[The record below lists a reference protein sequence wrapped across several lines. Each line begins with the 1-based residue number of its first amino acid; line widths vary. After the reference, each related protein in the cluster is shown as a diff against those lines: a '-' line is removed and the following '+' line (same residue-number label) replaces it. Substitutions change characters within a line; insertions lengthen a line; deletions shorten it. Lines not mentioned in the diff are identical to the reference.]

1 MILKMMKA
9 SLNQHQECANYGT
22 VKTFM
27 DSPVVYMYPCT
38 NTAVS
43 TRVINDICLV

>member
-1 MILKMMKA
+1 MILKMMKV
-9 SLNQHQECANYGT
+9 SLNHHQECANYGT

-38 NTAVS
+38 KSAMS
-43 TRVINDICLV
+43 TRVKNDICL